1 MDRRRPVAGVAFPLF
16 LTAAL
21 LAARAAAAPPLSDPT
36 GAELPPSI
44 HLTVPWLYWVLAPF
58 FTLWDGISMLS
69 MSRLRGFLLGL
80 VVLYAAWR
88 VGRALWHRY
97 AWSAVPLSRGVLG
110 REVRLLLI
118 CLVLLAAF
126 LAVGALW
133 HRPMLALAGTEQDE
147 AVVDFHSH
155 TNVSHDVRGTLMR
168 GFDTEANLRWHR
180 RAGFDAVFITDHN
193 TVAGLTPHS
202 GTPARCPGIEVS
214 AWKAH
219 IVLLGDSLPVERR
232 RYNSSFQALLELLR
246 TSDST
251 YGALSVASLPEYEE
265 NHWTHLDSL
274 VNAGLDGFE
283 IVNAAP
289 KANEFSRA
297 RRDTV
302 IALARRTNRFVVGVS
317 DIHGWGATSLVWN
330 LVRVPGWHAPGTRLC
345 DMILSRLREGFPA
358 VHVIERHYLVAES
371 AWPLWLTPIGVIW
384 ETWRGMGW
392 GLAASWL
399 GWIWGTWSLRRRLL

>member
-21 LAARAAAAPPLSDPT
+21 LAAPAAAAPPLSDPT

-193 TVAGLTPHS
+193 TVAGLTAHS

-232 RYNSSFQALLELLR
+232 RYNSSFQALL
-246 TSDST
+246 
-251 YGALSVASLPEYEE
+251 
-265 NHWTHLDSL
+265 
-274 VNAGLDGFE
+274 
-283 IVNAAP
+283 
-289 KANEFSRA
+289 
-297 RRDTV
+297 
-302 IALARRTNRFVVGVS
+302 
-317 DIHGWGATSLVWN
+317 
-330 LVRVPGWHAPGTRLC
+330 
-345 DMILSRLREGFPA
+345 
-358 VHVIERHYLVAES
+358 
-371 AWPLWLTPIGVIW
+371 
-384 ETWRGMGW
+384 
-392 GLAASWL
+392 
-399 GWIWGTWSLRRRLL
+399 